1 MTQTMRVSDVV
12 AQFLDRCGVSTAF
25 GIISVH
31 NAPLLEAIHRR
42 NALRFVM
49 VRGEMGGAHMAD
61 AYARVSGGLGVLIT
75 STGGGA
81 ASAASGLV
89 EARFA
94 GSPLLHITGQTST
107 AMLDRGLA
115 PVHDVPDQLGMLRSV
130 SKAAYR
136 VHTADSALGI
146 LMHAAAEALTPPM
159 GPVSVEIPIDIQSM
173 SIERPPIFDNF
184 ALPISAALSPPQ
196 PAVDALARAVLASRR
211 PLLWTGGGARH
222 ARDAA
227 ARLVRLGIPVA
238 TSWNGRGVLPEDHP
252 LAIGPLA
259 TLPAFES
266 FYDSVDLMLVAGCRL
281 RAHETRDCAM
291 RLPAQRARIDVDAL
305 ANTRSY
311 PAELFVHADSALA
324 LHALADRLEGRWRA
338 DQGYVSEVERLKPQ
352 AIAAY
357 RGTLGIYQ
365 DFPGILRAAMPR
377 DALWVRDISFHQTTW
392 ANRIFPVY
400 GPRDSIYSVG
410 AAIGTGMPLAIGAAL
425 AAPDRKVVALCGDGG
440 FALNLGELWTA
451 VQEKPD
457 VCFVVM
463 NDKGYGVI
471 RHIQQSTYGERRFY
485 DELTGPDLEGLAKVA
500 GLPYWRVR
508 SIGGELGAHLKAAL
522 QQRGPSLV
530 EVDMDAI
537 GPFTPPHQ
545 VPRYSEKTD

>member
-1 MTQTMRVSDVV
+1 MSQTSMRVSEVV
-12 AQFLDRCGVSTAF
+12 AEFLDHCGVTTAF

-31 NAPLLEAIHRR
+31 NAPLMEAIHRR

-61 AYARVSGGLGVLIT
+61 AYARVTGGLGVLIT

-107 AMLDRGLA
+107 AMIDRGLA
-115 PVHDVPDQLGMLRSV
+115 PVHDVPDQLTMLRSV

-136 VHTADSALGI
+136 VRSAESVLGI

-173 SIERPPIFDNF
+173 QIARPAEFGHF
-184 ALPISAALSPPQ
+184 ALPIPPAMRPTPAAM
-196 PAVDALARAVLASRR
+196 DALTGAVLSAKR
-211 PLLWTGGGARH
+211 PLLWSGGGARH
-222 ARDAA
+222 AGDAV
-227 ARLVRLGIPVA
+227 ARLAKLGIPVA

-252 LAIGPLA
+252 LVIGALA
-259 TLPAFES
+259 TLPKFER
-266 FYDSVDLMLVAGCRL
+266 FYDSVELMIVAGSRL

-291 RLPAQRARIDVDAL
+291 RLPARRVRIDVDAL
-305 ANTRSY
+305 ANTRTY
-311 PAELFVHADSALA
+311 PAELQVHADSALT
-324 LHALADRLEGRWRA
+324 LNSLADRLDGRWCA
-338 DQGYVSEVERLKPQ
+338 DAGYVSEVECLKPQ
-352 AIAAY
+352 AITIY
-357 RGTLGIYQ
+357 RNTLGLYQ
-365 DFPGILRAAMPR
+365 DFPDIMRAAMPR

-425 AAPDRKVVALCGDGG
+425 GAPGRKVVALCGDGG

-471 RHIQQSTYGERRFY
+471 RHIQQATYGERRFY

-508 SIGGELGAHLKAAL
+508 NIGNDLGAHLKAAL
-522 QQRGPSLV
+522 QQRGPSLI
-530 EVDMDAI
+530 EVDMEAI
-537 GPFTPPHQ
+537 GPFTPQHS
-545 VPRYSEKTD
+545 VPRYSEKK

>member
-1 MTQTMRVSDVV
+1 MTQTSMRISEVV
-12 AQFLDRCGVSTAF
+12 AQFLEHCGVNTAF

-31 NAPLLEAIHRR
+31 NTPLLDAIDRR
-42 NALRFVM
+42 NAIRFVM

-61 AYARVSGGLGVLIT
+61 AYARVTGGLGVLIT
-75 STGGGA
+75 STGPGA

-107 AMLDRGLA
+107 TMLERGLA

-130 SKAAYR
+130 CKAAYR
-136 VHTADSALGI
+136 VHSADSALGI

-173 SIERPPIFDNF
+173 AVERPATFEHF
-184 ALPISAALSPPQ
+184 ALPIPAALQ
-196 PAVDALARAVLASRR
+196 PDAQAIDALATQVRGAKR

-222 ARDAA
+222 AGKAV
-227 ARLVRLGIPVA
+227 ARLARLGIPVA

-259 TLPAFES
+259 TLPEFES
-266 FYDSVDLMLVAGCRL
+266 LYDSVDLMLVAGCRL

-291 RLPAQRARIDVDAL
+291 RLPAQRVRIDVDAR
-305 ANTRSY
+305 ANARAY
-311 PAELFVHADSALA
+311 PAQQFVHADSALA
-324 LHALADRLEGRWRA
+324 LDALAERLEGGWHA
-338 DQGYVSEVERLKPQ
+338 DPGFVAEVERLKSQ

-357 RGTLGIYQ
+357 RSTLGIYQ
-365 DFPGILRAAMPR
+365 DFPAIMRAAMPR

-425 AAPDRKVVALCGDGG
+425 AAPERKVVALCGDGG
-440 FALNLGELWTA
+440 FVLNLGELWTA
-451 VQEKPD
+451 AQEKPD

-471 RHIQQSTYGERRFY
+471 RHIQQATYGERRFY
-485 DELTGPDLEGLAKVA
+485 DELMGPDLEGLARLA

-508 SIGGELGAHLKAAL
+508 SGADLDTHLRAAL
-522 QQRGPSLV
+522 HQRGPSLV
-530 EVDMDAI
+530 EVDMTAI
-537 GPFTPPHQ
+537 GPFTPQHQ
-545 VPRYSEKTD
+545 VPSYTAKP

>member
-1 MTQTMRVSDVV
+1 MTQSSVRVSDVV
-12 AQFLDRCGVSTAF
+12 AEFLDRCGVNTAF

-31 NAPLLEAIHRR
+31 NAPLMEAIHRR
-42 NALRFVM
+42 NALRFIM

-61 AYARVSGGLGVLIT
+61 AYARVTGGLGVLIT

-107 AMLDRGLA
+107 TMIDRGMA

-136 VHTADSALGI
+136 VPSAESALGM

-173 SIERPPIFDNF
+173 TIARPAALDQF
-184 ALPISAALSPPQ
+184 ALPIPPALTPAASAM
-196 PAVDALARAVLASRR
+196 DALAARVQSAKR

-222 ARDAA
+222 AGDAV
-227 ARLVRLGIPVA
+227 ARLAKLGIPVA

-252 LAIGPLA
+252 LVIGPLA
-259 TLPAFES
+259 TLPEFERL
-266 FYDSVDLMLVAGCRL
+266 YETVDLMIAAGTRL

-291 RLPAQRARIDVDAL
+291 RLPARRVRIDVDTL
-305 ANTRSY
+305 ANTRTY
-311 PAELFVHADSALA
+311 PAELLVNADSALT
-324 LHALADRLEGRWRA
+324 LNALADRLEGRWRA
-338 DQGYVSEVERLKPQ
+338 DAGFVAGVERLKPQ
-352 AIAAY
+352 AIASY
-357 RGTLGIYQ
+357 RNTLGLYQ
-365 DFPGILRAAMPR
+365 DFPEIMRAAMPR
-377 DALWVRDISFHQTTW
+377 EALWVRDISFHQTTW

-425 AAPDRKVVALCGDGG
+425 GAPDRKVVALCGDGG

-471 RHIQQSTYGERRFY
+471 RHIQQATYGERRFY
-485 DELTGPDLEGLAKVA
+485 DELAGPDLEGLAKVA
-500 GLPYWRVR
+500 RLPYWRVR
-508 SIGGELGAHLKAAL
+508 HIGNELGAHLKAAL

-530 EVDMDAI
+530 EVDMEAI
-537 GPFTPPHQ
+537 GPFTPQHS
-545 VPRYSEKTD
+545 VPKYGDKK